1 MDIQS
6 LTMAKHPS
14 ALCRYIPVALL
25 LSLMAVQS
33 SLALGWRASYL
44 PGSAT
49 ALALGGGGAAHPYN
63 MALSMVNPV
72 HVWGLDG
79 EALEVGHLRMFGD
92 LKGYSLRWHRTVNDR
107 PLQLVLHSMVE
118 NEIELRSD
126 IPTAQPLGYF
136 SARLMTAS
144 IIRGWHLGGV
154 RLGVNLTG
162 AYQRIFEYSAWGTWI
177 SAGIQGEPLPWLRW
191 GLTVSNVG
199 LATALNVES
208 ESVIPRLGAALAVKT
223 PIQNSYLSLD
233 LLGDEYLGLVPNLS
247 WRNSG
252 SILSLAAGVRWE
264 KDTPMITAGIDISY
278 NQWTIAYAYG
288 YQETTL
294 GQPHLLSLG
303 RNL

>member
-1 MDIQS
+1 
-6 LTMAKHPS
+6 MAILPV
-14 ALCRYIPVALL
+14 ALRKPITVALL
-25 LSLMAVQS
+25 LSLMAVHS
-33 SLALGWRASYL
+33 LLALGWRASYL
-44 PGSAT
+44 PGSAM

-63 MALSMVNPV
+63 IALTMANPV

-92 LKGYSLRWHRTVNDR
+92 LKGYNLRWHRTVKDR

-118 NEIELRSD
+118 DEIELRSD

-144 IIRGWHLGGV
+144 IIRGWQLGGI
-154 RLGVNLTG
+154 RIGVNLTG
-162 AYQRIFEYSAWGTWI
+162 AYQRIFEYSAWGTWM
-177 SAGIQGEPLPWLRW
+177 SAGIQGEPLPWMRW
-191 GLTVSNVG
+191 GLTVSNLG
-199 LATALNVES
+199 FATVLNVES

-223 PIQNSYLSLD
+223 PLQSSYLSLD
-233 LLGDEYLGLVPNLS
+233 LWGDEYRGFVPAISWRGSGSVLGLT
-247 WRNSG
+247 
-252 SILSLAAGVRWE
+252 AGVRWE
-264 KDTPMITAGIDISY
+264 KDTPLITAGIDISY
-278 NQWTIAYAYG
+278 HQWTIAYAYG